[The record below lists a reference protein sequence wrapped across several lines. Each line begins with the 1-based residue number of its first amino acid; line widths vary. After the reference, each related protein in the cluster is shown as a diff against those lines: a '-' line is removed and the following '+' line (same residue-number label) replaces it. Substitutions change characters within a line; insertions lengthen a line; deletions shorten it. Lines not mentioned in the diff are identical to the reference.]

1 MVRSGFKVGNSYN
14 SSRAAFEDFG
24 SISLENRR
32 LFLEAERI
40 VLVNKRFGSG
50 VLVVHKKR
58 VCSSLCHGSLL
69 KRASLCPNYI
79 SIVQRALNVLTS
91 LDVRENA
98 ESLGRGLSSADVL
111 GAHDIIVIVLGWGRS
126 KLHRLASL
134 NSTNLLVAD
143 DGVSG
148 HQGVSAAFALRLNLS
163 DITIVILRETMVSL
177 PLHVAD
183 NRARSVDVVDLVD
196 TSGLFASFPGS
207 ARASSLNIVDM

>member
-98 ESLGRGLSSADVL
+98 ESLGRRLRSGDVL
-111 GAHDIIVIVLGWGRS
+111 GPHDIIVIVLGRGRA
-126 KLHRLASL
+126 KLHRLTSL
-134 NSTNLLVAD
+134 NSADLLVAD
-143 DGVSG
+143 DRVGG
-148 HQGVSAAFALRLNLS
+148 HQGVGAPFALRLNLS
-163 DITIVILRETMVSL
+163 HIGVVILRETSVSL

-183 NRARSVDVVDLVD
+183 NRARSIDIVDLVD
-196 TSGLFASFPGS
+196 TSGLFASFPRS
-207 ARASSLNIVDM
+207 AGASSLNIVDM